1 MVLFDIPLLFEKSYE
16 NECDFIVVVSA
27 PPDVQRK
34 RVMSR
39 LGMTEKRFQYILNN
53 QMPDAEKRE
62 KADFIIQTDKGFEYA
77 REQVQKVINDIRND
91 ANA

>member
-1 MVLFDIPLLFEKSYE
+1 
-16 NECDFIVVVSA
+16 
-27 PPDVQRK
+27 
-34 RVMSR
+34 
-39 LGMTEKRFQYILNN
+39 
-53 QMPDAEKRE
+53 MPDAEKRE